1 MKLVFNMICLIEI
14 LKILAEEHLLINY
27 FVIKHLILLETPN
40 MMGINVDLLQWSLN
54 YLINKTFGSGIR
66 NENISNREL
75 AKELYKPVIRKFKKR
90 KVHSPFIDNI

>member
-1 MKLVFNMICLIEI
+1 
-14 LKILAEEHLLINY
+14 
-27 FVIKHLILLETPN
+27 
-40 MMGINVDLLQWSLN
+40 MMVINVDLLQWSLN

-75 AKELYKPVIRKFKKR
+75 AKELYKPIIRKFKKR

>member
-1 MKLVFNMICLIEI
+1 
-14 LKILAEEHLLINY
+14 
-27 FVIKHLILLETPN
+27 

-66 NENISNREL
+66 TENISNREL

-90 KVHSPFIDNI
+90 KVHSPFIDKI